1 MTPTRFAPSPHPAG
15 AAARSSVEAGSWTA
29 VGHHR
34 QRQPIAQAGIS
45 ASGNGI
51 RAWRAPNGARRATG
65 SPTGPPSAS
74 LAPTG
79 WSMAPEQGRG
89 EAGSDD
95 QWARRRAYL
104 RHRRSGSGVF
114 CRPLTRCRRCGRT
127 CGTGR
132 PIRAGC
138 AASCGDAPAAS
149 RCRRRAL
156 ALSTA
161 GSTSWPAR
169 LAALLPEATGRIR
182 TSASVVPTI
191 ASVRQ
196 WASGCRSNA
205 GQTQDGRRVWLT
217 SPATTAWRSSTH
229 TDREVLS
236 RRSLRRAS
244 GRTRG

>member
-1 MTPTRFAPSPHPAG
+1 MDSRRTSPPEATHRSGRDQRFWERNPRLARAERFQKGDGLSYRPAARLAG
-15 AAARSSVEAGSWTA
+15 ADWLVD
-29 VGHHR
+29 
-34 QRQPIAQAGIS
+34 
-45 ASGNGI
+45 
-51 RAWRAPNGARRATG
+51 GARARA
-65 SPTGPPSAS
+65 
-74 LAPTG
+74 
-79 WSMAPEQGRG
+79 RG
-89 EAGSDD
+89 GGSDD

-169 LAALLPEATGRIR
+169 LAALLPEATGLHPNFCQRCTDNRISQAVGQR
-182 TSASVVPTI
+182 LSLQRWTDSGWPPRVVDQSGHNRMSVI
-191 ASVRQ
+191 HAH
-196 WASGCRSNA
+196 RS
-205 GQTQDGRRVWLT
+205 
-217 SPATTAWRSSTH
+217 
-229 TDREVLS
+229 
-236 RRSLRRAS
+236 
-244 GRTRG
+244 RGPQS

>member
-51 RAWRAPNGARRATG
+51 RAWRAPNGSRRATG
-65 SPTGPPSAS
+65 SPTGPPRAS
-74 LAPTG
+74 PAPTG

-169 LAALLPEATGRIR
+169 LAALLPEATGPHPNFCQRCTDNRISQAVGQR
-182 TSASVVPTI
+182 LSLQRWTDSGWPPRVVDQSGHNRMSVI
-191 ASVRQ
+191 HAH
-196 WASGCRSNA
+196 RS
-205 GQTQDGRRVWLT
+205 
-217 SPATTAWRSSTH
+217 
-229 TDREVLS
+229 
-236 RRSLRRAS
+236 
-244 GRTRG
+244 RGPQS